1 MAFAAAAMPIIS
13 IFTSLAGGIFGMM
26 GANAQAQAQA
36 NMYNY
41 QAQVAQRNA
50 QIAEQNAQY
59 ERQAGE
65 VAAQQAGIKGKQQE
79 SMVRA
84 AFGATGID
92 VNSGTASAVQDS
104 QSLVTQEDEA
114 LQRSN
119 AERRA
124 YDYKVQKFQDLS
136 QSNLDT
142 FAASNALESGK
153 IAGISSL
160 IGSFGSVANKW
171 TQFNQLGMLDMN
183 A

>member
-13 IFTSLAGGIFGMM
+13 IFTSLAGGVFGMM
-26 GANAQAQAQA
+26 GAQAQAQAQA

-41 QAQVAQRNA
+41 QAQIAQRNA
-50 QIAEQNAQY
+50 VIAEQNAEY

-65 VAAQQAGIKGKQQE
+65 VAAQQAGIKGHQQE

-84 AFGATGID
+84 AYGATGID
-92 VNSGTASAVQDS
+92 VNSGSPEAVQES

-124 YDYKVQKFQDLS
+124 YDFQVQKFGDLA

-142 FAASNALESGK
+142 FGAQNALESGK

-171 TQFNQLGMLDMN
+171 NQFNQLGMLDMN